1 MAQPSI
7 PQTVQTPVAA
17 TAVESPVLTV
27 YFDNDSDTLNPA
39 ELGRLKAFVSKLDP
53 RQTGR
58 LEVTGHTDNNQTA
71 AYNLDLS
78 KRRAETVRQM
88 LLQSGIPED
97 QVELGWHGLNLPAA
111 TNATDN
117 GRAMNRR
124 VEVKRMPGG

>member
-1 MAQPSI
+1 M
-7 PQTVQTPVAA
+7 
-17 TAVESPVLTV
+17 LTV

-97 QVELGWHGLNLPAA
+97 QVELGWHGLHLPAA